1 MRLGGG
7 RVGERRDRAFVPPFE
22 LGLSVRTVTCLRIC
36 WQLKFCKSFI
46 NKYLYEHNFKIIDK

>member
-7 RVGERRDRAFVPPFE
+7 RMGRRGRRAFVPPFE
-22 LGLSVRTVTCLRIC
+22 LGLRVRTETCLRIC

-46 NKYLYEHNFKIIDK
+46 NKYLYKNNFKIIDK